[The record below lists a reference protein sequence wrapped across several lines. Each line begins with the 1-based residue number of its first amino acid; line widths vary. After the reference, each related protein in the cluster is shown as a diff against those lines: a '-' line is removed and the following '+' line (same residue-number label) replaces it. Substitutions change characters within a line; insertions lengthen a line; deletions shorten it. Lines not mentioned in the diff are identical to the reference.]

1 MASNLQRARVL
12 EQLPTDIEADDAFDA
27 ILMAMA
33 LIGEADHLVSGDHC
47 AGLIQR
53 GDFSRTLIVTPGMFS
68 LKPFEAGACSSFRLT
83 VSSGA
88 NLPFRKMNAAG
99 PIKFRHTA
107 INFVATYLRLLL

>member
-1 MASNLQRARVL
+1 MASNLQHAWVL

-33 LIGEADHLVSGDHC
+33 LVGEADHLVSGDHC

-53 GDFSRTLIVTPGMFS
+53 GDFSRKRIVTPGMFS
-68 LKPFEAGACSSFRLT
+68 LKPFEAGACSSVRLT

-88 NLPFRKMNAAG
+88 NPSFRAINAARSV
-99 PIKFRHTA
+99 KFRHTA
-107 INFVATYLRLLL
+107 INFVATYLRLLV